1 MKRTV
6 LRTAAALST
15 LLALGAAGGCSSEAS
30 DREGQAAAVT
40 KEPDGKLG
48 PQAFRQIFG
57 AYLSADHRREDI
69 DELVFLPPDGIM
81 EAKTTGTLESVDERF
96 ARALPSDWYEAG
108 KKQKEFADAEVLE
121 RHLEANPVHV
131 VIVPGIF
138 SEMIPKTPYEEIFA
152 ADSSAR
158 RAWEK
163 TVDELAKARDPLATD
178 KRYSLDALGEVDASM
193 KDLVRVGSI
202 DSRKTGKPLV
212 TIAYLRAQ
220 LGSLEDF
227 GTLEEDNSY
236 YLERLDKYFKLRAK
250 IDGQAFPKHLYVM
263 GYSRGTPVALD
274 LVARAKRVA
283 HGGEKVIRR
292 DYLKLAHGD
301 ASGTEIAVDA
311 SWVDHVRGVITLAG
325 VVYGSQLADVLE
337 DPSKPQGEIHA
348 SVMSLSK
355 PGVLNGLGEGVA
367 QCAVD
372 WVRVQSVLG
381 KTLVDALPLL
391 GAKHHEIGLEG
402 ISPERAKLGS
412 LLSFFFA
419 AVGLWPPSTSAIE
432 VIEQLVDGAPASAAE
447 KQRALDALKNLPN
460 AHLEPVL
467 RLDFRNFFAQG
478 CENTRRFRILLNQV
492 MKGAETLTTTS
503 RLDWY
508 ANNELPSD
516 IRYFSITG
524 TMGNTVVDGVP
535 WEEAHPESP
544 VVTNPVAYDKASI
557 DFNSLRGNYYD
568 LVQKSQGRYLFQ
580 VNDSQVQVQRGRFW
594 PNLAAAGGGRV
605 HANGDQLK
613 TYFMGT
619 VGVHHWGLS
628 FPRAFST
635 NDGLEANPFPRT
647 TLMKAMATFV
657 VEVEKTERK

>member
-1 MKRTV
+1 MKRTIA
-6 LRTAAALST
+6 RTATAFSM
-15 LLALGAAGGCSSEAS
+15 LLALGAAGGCSSAAS
-30 DREGQAAAVT
+30 DDESQAVAVT
-40 KEPDGKLG
+40 KETDGKLG
-48 PQAFRQIFG
+48 PKAFRQMFG
-57 AYLSADHRREDI
+57 AYLSSDYAREDI
-69 DELVFLPPDGIM
+69 DKLVFLPPDGIM
-81 EAKTTGTLESVDERF
+81 DAKTTGTLDDVDKRFERT
-96 ARALPSDWYEAG
+96 LPSDWYEAG
-108 KKQKEFADAEVLE
+108 KKQKVFADAEELE
-121 RHLEANPVHV
+121 RHLEANPVHI
-131 VIVPGIF
+131 VIIPGIF
-138 SEMIPKTPYEEIFA
+138 SEMIPKTPYEEIFS
-152 ADSSAR
+152 ADSAAR

-163 TVDELAKARDPLATD
+163 TIDDLAKVHDPLATD

-202 DSRKTGKPLV
+202 DSKKTGKPLV

-283 HGGEKVIRR
+283 HDGEKVIRR

-301 ASGTEIAVDA
+301 ASGAEIAVDA

-337 DPSKPQGEIHA
+337 DPSKPQGKIHA
-348 SVMSLSK
+348 SVMNLSK
-355 PGVLNGLGEGVA
+355 PGVLNGLGEGLA

-372 WVRVQSVLG
+372 WVRVQSFLG
-381 KTLVDALPLL
+381 RTLIDALPLL
-391 GAKHHEIGLEG
+391 GAKHDEIDLEG
-402 ISPERAKLGS
+402 INPERAKLGS

-419 AVGLWPPSTSAIE
+419 AVGLWPPSTAALA
-432 VIEQLVDGAPASAAE
+432 VIKQLVDGAPASDAE

-460 AHLEPVL
+460 AHLDPVL
-467 RLDFRNFFAQG
+467 RLDFKNFFAQG
-478 CENTRRFRILLNQV
+478 CENTWRFRILLNQV
-492 MKGAETLTTTS
+492 IKGAETLTTRS

-544 VVTNPVAYDKASI
+544 VVTNSASYDKASI
-557 DFNSLRGNYYD
+557 DFHSLRGNYYD
-568 LVQKSQGRYLFQ
+568 LVQKREGRYAFQ

-594 PNLAAAGGGRV
+594 PGLAAAGGGRV
-605 HANGDQLK
+605 HPNGDKLK

-619 VGVHHWGLS
+619 LGVHHWGLS

-635 NDGLEANPFPRT
+635 NDGLEANPYPRT

-657 VEVEKTERK
+657 VEVEKNER